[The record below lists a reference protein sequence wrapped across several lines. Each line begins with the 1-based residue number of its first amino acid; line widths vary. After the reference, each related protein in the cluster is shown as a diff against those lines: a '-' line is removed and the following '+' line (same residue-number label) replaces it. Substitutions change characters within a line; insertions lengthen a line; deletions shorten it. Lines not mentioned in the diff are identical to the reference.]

1 MRKLL
6 SLLMAVVVVGCGGSG
21 GETGPDGEAGG
32 PDGGAVGPDGEVTG
46 GWTPGTDAK
55 GLVHFVGRFDLSD
68 PVGPKFSWPGST
80 IKTRFRGTTLTVT
93 LDEDTDTNRYDVFI
107 DGKPTRVLSPTV
119 GVGNYIVAVGLPDG
133 LHDLELVKRTESYL
147 GITQLTGISGSPLV
161 QTPAPDRYI
170 ELIGDS
176 VTTGHGVLG
185 TSATCPFSSDTQAET
200 QAWGALAAAEL
211 GVARATLAYS
221 GKGVFRNF
229 APEDEEPFP
238 VFYERTLADIPDIQ
252 WNFAAYS
259 PAVIVVNLG
268 TNDFIAGDPGQDFVD
283 AYIAFVEQ
291 IRGHHKNA
299 WVIAS
304 TPTLIHDADPAG
316 EEQRTKVTEYL
327 QEVVAHFQDAGDSKV
342 QFLDLVETDPSDGY
356 GCNYHPT
363 IVTQQKLA
371 DQVVAKVR
379 ELTGW

>member
-1 MRKLL
+1 MQRLL

-21 GETGPDGEAGG
+21 GDTDPGG
-32 PDGGAVGPDGEVTG
+32 LTVGPDGEVTG

-68 PVGPKFSWPGST
+68 PAGPKFSWPGST

-93 LDEDTDTNRYDVFI
+93 LEEDNDTNRYEVFI
-107 DGKPTRVLSPTV
+107 DGKPTKVLSPKE
-119 GVGNYIVAVGLPDG
+119 GVGNYVVAEGLTDG
-133 LHDLELVKRTESYL
+133 LHDFELVKRTESYL
-147 GITQLTGISGSPLV
+147 GVAQLMGIAGAPLV
-161 QTPAPDRYI
+161 QTQAPNRYI

-185 TSATCPFSSDTQAET
+185 ASATCPFSSDTQAET

-221 GKGVFRNF
+221 GKGVYRNYE
-229 APEDEEPFP
+229 AEDDEPFP
-238 VFYERTLADIPDIQ
+238 MFYERTLADIPDIK
-252 WNFAAYS
+252 WNFDAYK
-259 PAVIVVNLG
+259 PAVIIVNLG

-283 AYIAFVEQ
+283 AYIDFIEE
-291 IRGHHKNA
+291 IRGHHKDA
-299 WVIAS
+299 WIIAS
-304 TPTLIHDADPAG
+304 TPTLIHDADPVG

-327 QEVVAHFQDAGDSKV
+327 HEVVTHFEDAGDEKV

-363 IVTQQKLA
+363 VVTQQKLA
-371 DQVVAKVR
+371 DQVVTKVR